1 MSIEMSC
8 EAYCDDC
15 GDIIGDGDRIYCKKC
30 FGDFNQ
36 LTKEARVLELEN
48 IELKHKIEE
57 LEKET
62 TYLKSVIVDNA
73 YECSEHD

>member
-15 GDIIGDGDRIYCKKC
+15 GDIIANGDRIYCKKC

-57 LEKET
+57 LKKALEI
-62 TYLKSVIVDNA
+62 LRIAVQGFDSV
-73 YECSEHD
+73 Y